1 MNQKSSKMKK
11 TLNNTTE
18 NQAKD
23 QVSDL
28 EVWGEGDKWKLI
40 SKASSKRE
48 GWMKSTKA
56 LEIDGYGSFV
66 QVSTQQG
73 ENVAEAITFV
83 PNLQIYEKK
92 VGGVVVDRYLDVDSM
107 VEEFSKVRY
116 DGDKD

>member
-1 MNQKSSKMKK
+1 MKK

-40 SKASSKRE
+40 SKASSKKE

-56 LEIDGYGSFV
+56 LEIEGYGCLV
-66 QVSTQQG
+66 QISTQQG
-73 ENVAEAITFV
+73 DNVAEAITFV
-83 PNLQIYEKK
+83 PNLQILEKE
-92 VGGVVVDRYLDVDSM
+92 VDGVVVDRVLDVDSLA
-107 VEEFSKVRY
+107 EEFSKIRY
-116 DGDKD
+116 DGDKE

>member
-1 MNQKSSKMKK
+1 MKK

-28 EVWGEGDKWKLI
+28 EVWGEGNKWKLI

-48 GWMKSTKA
+48 TWMKSTKA
-56 LEIDGYGSFV
+56 LEVDGYGCFV

-73 ENVAEAITFV
+73 DNVAEAITFV
-83 PNLQIYEKK
+83 PNLQIYEKE
-92 VGGVVVDRYLDVDSM
+92 VDGVVVDRKLDVDSL

-116 DGDKD
+116 NGDED